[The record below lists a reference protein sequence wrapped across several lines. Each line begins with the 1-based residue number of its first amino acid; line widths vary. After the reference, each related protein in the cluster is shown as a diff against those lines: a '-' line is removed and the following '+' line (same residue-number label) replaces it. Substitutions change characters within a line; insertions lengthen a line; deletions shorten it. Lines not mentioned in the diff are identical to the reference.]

1 MRGLGWGPMGL
12 LVVAGWMLN
21 KIGEGAFTVLLYL
34 VIGVVLLREVMVLIA
49 RFGWLKPQGSA
60 TADDATEAKRKR
72 CESRRGASVAEL
84 IRAVRERN
92 ADRIEFLVLQKN
104 ISPYESGRVPGQAG
118 ISNASREAQAV
129 GYRAAT
135 EFFEDW
141 SRNGAKARFSRT

>member
-1 MRGLGWGPMGL
+1 MRGLGWGPIGM
-12 LVVAGWMLN
+12 LVVAGWILN
-21 KIGEGAFTVLLYL
+21 TIGEGAFKVLLYL
-34 VIGVVLLREVMVLIA
+34 VMGIVLLRKVVALIA
-49 RFGWLKPQGSA
+49 RLGWLKPQGSSA
-60 TADDATEAKRKR
+60 ANDATGAKRQR
-72 CESRRGASVAEL
+72 SESRRGANVAEL
-84 IRAVRERN
+84 LRAVQERD

-118 ISNASREAQAV
+118 ISNASQEAETV

>member
-1 MRGLGWGPMGL
+1 MRRLGWGPIGL
-12 LVVAGWMLN
+12 LAVAGWILN
-21 KIGEGAFTVLLYL
+21 KIGEGAFMVLLYF
-34 VIGVVLLREVMVLIA
+34 VVGIVLLLEVMALIA
-49 RFGWLKPQGSA
+49 RFGWLKPQASSA
-60 TADDATEAKRKR
+60 ANDATEAKRQR
-72 CESRRGASVAEL
+72 SEARRGASIAEL
-84 IRAVRERN
+84 IRAVQRRD

-118 ISNASREAQAV
+118 VSSASQEAETV